1 MDGDSAKT
9 GERKKNISVQPGRTF
24 FRFLCSAPI
33 NLKAWKKLRGNSIT
47 LLSEIILELVADSP
61 QKLECNLPIDPVL
74 ATV

>member
-1 MDGDSAKT
+1 MGTALKPVSEKKILVYSL
-9 GERKKNISVQPGRTF
+9 GELFSV
-24 FRFLCSAPI
+24 FLCSAPI

-47 LLSEIILELVADSP
+47 LLSEIILEFVADSP